1 MQLIEDHLEVTGRRE
16 NALQFS
22 KRLHYNKTIKSFCI
36 TKNFLKIFPTD
47 REIAMAVKLIVS
59 DIDGTLI
66 DSVNLNFDVSPE
78 NRAAVQ
84 RAAAKGITVALA
96 TGRMYKSAARYAQ
109 QLGLK
114 ESTPVIS
121 YNGAL
126 IKSLDGTVVSSSC
139 LPGELAV
146 EILEYAFRKSL
157 YIQLYY
163 QDEFHFVAEEERAR
177 IYQRATRL
185 PGVAAGEAGLKKLAA
200 TGTIPKLLIIAEEG
214 QFTRGIIADLNRDF
228 AGRIVAVQSAERYID
243 IMLPEVSKGN
253 AVKQLAKLYGC
264 ELSEVMC
271 LGDSENDISMLEAA
285 GISVA
290 MGDAAEAVKAAADY
304 VAAPVGENGFAQA
317 LEKFVL

>member
-1 MQLIEDHLEVTGRRE
+1 
-16 NALQFS
+16 
-22 KRLHYNKTIKSFCI
+22 
-36 TKNFLKIFPTD
+36 
-47 REIAMAVKLIVS
+47 MAVKLIVS

-66 DSVNLNFDVSPE
+66 DSVNLKFDPSLE
-78 NRAAVQ
+78 NRAAVR
-84 RAAAKGITVALA
+84 RAVDKNIIVALA
-96 TGRMYKSAARYAQ
+96 TGRMYKSAARYAR

-126 IKSLDGTVVSSSC
+126 IKSLEGDVVYSSC

-146 EILEYAFRKSL
+146 EILEYAFRRGL

-163 QDEFHFVAEEERAR
+163 QDEFHFVAEEEKAR
-177 IYQRATRL
+177 IYQRSTRL
-185 PGVAAGEAGLKKLAA
+185 PGVASGEKGLKELAA
-200 TGTIPKLLIIAEEG
+200 TGTIPKLLIISEEG
-214 QFTRGIIADLNRDF
+214 RLTRGIIADLNRDF

-253 AVKQLAKLYGC
+253 AVRRLAKLYGC
-264 ELSEVMC
+264 DLSEVMC
-271 LGDSENDISMLEAA
+271 LGDSENDISMLEVA

-290 MGDAAEAVKAAADY
+290 MGDAADPVKAAADY
-304 VAAPVGENGFAQA
+304 VTAPVGENGFAQA

>member
-1 MQLIEDHLEVTGRRE
+1 
-16 NALQFS
+16 
-22 KRLHYNKTIKSFCI
+22 
-36 TKNFLKIFPTD
+36 
-47 REIAMAVKLIVS
+47 MAVKLIVS

-185 PGVAAGEAGLKKLAA
+185 PGVAAGEAGLKRLAA
-200 TGTIPKLLIIAEEG
+200 TGTIPKLLIIAEEAG
-214 QFTRGIIADLNRDF
+214 STRGIIADLNRDF